1 MELTELGGSFPK
13 GFTIEELTEVYLED
27 EQGEKC
33 KSIGFFK
40 NENIAKGFAGLQTD
54 ANWHKTKK
62 YFVFTDGKAGFLI
75 GERIILIDD
84 EVAALQIKKNAL
96 SKLSEEEKAILKL

>member
-1 MELTELGGSFPK
+1 MELKELVGSFPK
-13 GFTIEELTEVYLED
+13 GFTIEELTEVYLID
-27 EQGEKC
+27 SDGRKI
-33 KSIGFFK
+33 KSLGFFK
-40 NENIAKGFAGLQTD
+40 DENIAKGFAGLQTD

-62 YFVFTDGKAGFLI
+62 YFVFTDGIAGFLI

-96 SKLSEEEKAILKL
+96 SKLSKEEKAILKL